1 MFWAV
6 LFGLPLCLFSILFG
20 IRLNR
25 WEEEQLSYEEQQEER
40 ARLTGL
46 WHRWANH
53 CTDVAFATTFLS
65 GIESIDGWTSRDAIL
80 PVNLGRSCGL
90 EWLPVSQGKQRPSS
104 IFELVSDRLSA
115 HLASVRE
122 LDIVL
127 LLDEQSLNESDTW
140 KLAAQLA
147 LASERRR
154 VTVQVMPASASM
166 SNLQDRIDSE
176 IAPATLFVAFQLWHD
191 AKGKPFSEGGAAI
204 LLRAKAR
211 PDPLR
216 PASVGLKG
224 VHIFRP
230 MHSLS
235 EHFKE
240 DLFQLLDIQLVS
252 KKAANFW
259 LSAIGDDARGAVQ
272 VEAGN
277 HPATGEASVRDLDA
291 VLGTVGPA
299 SAWIALA
306 IALEIG
312 LKSEAPQLLAVN
324 DDGKHTLMFAV
335 MQSTKEV
342 MN

>member
-1 MFWAV
+1 M
-6 LFGLPLCLFSILFG
+6 
-20 IRLNR
+20 
-25 WEEEQLSYEEQQEER
+25 
-40 ARLTGL
+40 
-46 WHRWANH
+46 
-53 CTDVAFATTFLS
+53 
-65 GIESIDGWTSRDAIL
+65 
-80 PVNLGRSCGL
+80 
-90 EWLPVSQGKQRPSS
+90 
-104 IFELVSDRLSA
+104 
-115 HLASVRE
+115 
-122 LDIVL
+122 L

-299 SAWIALA
+299 SAWVALA